1 MSCRESRRTRQ
12 STTSCTCKLTR
23 RLTPLGFSEVKSEDI
38 MPGDVLL
45 LKKRQRVPADSV
57 LLHASNSTGTVYVQT
72 DQLDGETDWKVRE
85 AIRTTK
91 NLVDDL
97 NPPGARGGS
106 MDQGRATELSSRN
119 TFAKGKIVA
128 SSYFNFDKFNY
139 SAIFSKYWQILV
151 EAPCDSIYSFD
162 GNFKDAENNTEPL
175 RLSNTIWANMK
186 ISTGNVLVVVIYVG
200 KETRMALNSRQQ
212 IDKFGKTDNQI
223 NFLFKTFFVVMI
235 VATIIHFIISGHW
248 VNEKPFIQFFR
259 ILVILMSVLPFML
272 KLNTDVAKL
281 FYSYEITNDESIEG
295 TIVRNR
301 QIPEELGR
309 IEYLLSDKTGTLTRN
324 EMIFKNLITLTGNF
338 NSERFPHL
346 KALINSHFNQAS
358 DSDRNTSAPPNLNT
372 SELPRH
378 TQLDKSSIVAS
389 ILNLILC
396 NNVSPTTNNGERMLQ
411 ASSPDEVALVNF
423 AESLELLMMKR
434 TTDTI
439 EIQLPNNSLAIYKV
453 LENFPFSSDRKRMGI
468 ILKNLQ
474 THEITFYIKGADS
487 VMEDIINQDH
497 RIFIQENA
505 SLLSK
510 KGLRTLVLGQK
521 TISQKA
527 YDDWKVRLTQ
537 AQINLK
543 TRVAEEERLV
553 NELEKN
559 MEFLGITGVEDLLQ
573 EGVKAV
579 ISNIRE
585 AGIKVWMLTGDK
597 LETAQCIA
605 ISTGFKNT
613 TQQFYLVSETDP
625 LGIEERLNRFYPFDL
640 LLVTGNCLDVIFR
653 SSELSD
659 LFFAKACEA
668 QSVVLCRCAP
678 KQKSQIVLYLKER
691 YQKTVC
697 AVGDGGNDVGMIQCA
712 SVGIGIEGKE
722 GKQASLASD
731 FSIKKFKHLL
741 KLFLWHGRNSF
752 VRTSKLSCL
761 VFHRSVIYGAIQYL
775 FMVVFYFITL
785 NIYNGYLTMFYST
798 VFTNFL
804 VFVVI
809 FDNDI
814 PVHQA
819 FNYPALYR
827 LCQKGL
833 DLSTKTIMLW
843 LFIGIFQGATII
855 MLSVHTFERETIEM
869 ATITFTALIFID
881 NLNVLSLVRTWHWL
895 MLFAFVFN
903 ITCYLICLI
912 PLRKFFDLAP
922 IDIYIFAKI
931 IALIMVGW
939 LPFHL
944 AHFLQRR
951 CFKNPIDKMISEART
966 QEKRRKLGS
975 KFQAT
980 EF

>member
-1 MSCRESRRTRQ
+1 
-12 STTSCTCKLTR
+12 
-23 RLTPLGFSEVKSEDI
+23 
-38 MPGDVLL
+38 MPGDILL
-45 LKKRQRVPADSV
+45 LKKRQRVPADSI
-57 LLHASNSTGTVYVQT
+57 LLHTSNNTGTVYVQT

-91 NLVDDL
+91 NLIDES
-97 NPPGARGGS
+97 NPMSTNDTPA
-106 MDQGRATELSSRN
+106 DQNRDSITSTRTSFVN
-119 TFAKGKIVA
+119 GKVVA

-139 SAIFSKYWQILV
+139 PAIFSKYWQILV
-151 EAPCDSIYSFD
+151 EAPRDSIYSFD
-162 GNFKDAENNTEPL
+162 GNFKDADNNTEPL

-235 VATIIHFIISGHW
+235 IATVIHFLISGHW
-248 VNEKPFIQFFR
+248 VNDKPIIQFFR

-272 KLNTDVAKL
+272 KLNTDIAKL
-281 FYSYEITNDESIEG
+281 FYSYEITNDESISG

-324 EMIFKNLITLTGNF
+324 EMIFKNLITLGGNF
-338 NSERFPHL
+338 NSERFDYL
-346 KALINSHFNQAS
+346 KEQINAHFRSNKDFAS
-358 DSDRNTSAPPNLNT
+358 DTAAPPNLNT

-378 TQLDKSSIVAS
+378 TQLEKSSIVAS
-389 ILNLILC
+389 VLNLILC
-396 NNVSPTTNNGERMLQ
+396 NNVSPTINNGERMLQ

-423 AESLELLMMKR
+423 AESLEFLMMKR
-434 TTDTI
+434 TTDTL
-439 EIQLPNNSLAIYKV
+439 EIQLPNNSIATYKV
-453 LENFPFSSDRKRMGI
+453 LENFPFSSERKRMGI

-474 THEITFYIKGADS
+474 THEIIFYIKGADS
-487 VMEDIINQDH
+487 VMENIINH
-497 RIFIQENA
+497 EHKIFIQENA

-510 KGLRTLVLGQK
+510 EGLRTLVLGQK
-521 TISQKA
+521 IISQKA
-527 YDDWKVRLTQ
+527 YDNWKARLIQ
-537 AQINLK
+537 AQLNLK
-543 TRVAEEERLV
+543 TRVFEEERLV
-553 NELEKN
+553 NELEEN

-573 EGVKAV
+573 EDVKAV
-579 ISNIRE
+579 ISNIRD

-605 ISTGFKNT
+605 ISTGFKST
-613 TQQFYLVSETDP
+613 TQRFHLISQ
-625 LGIEERLNRFYPFDL
+625 IEPKEIESQLNKFYPFDL
-640 LLVTGNCLDVIFR
+640 LLVTGNSLDVIFR
-653 SSELSD
+653 NGKLSD
-659 LFFAKACEA
+659 LFFEKACEA

-678 KQKSQIVLYLKER
+678 KQKSQIVICLKER
-691 YQKTVC
+691 YNKTVC

-731 FSIKKFKHLL
+731 FSIKKFKYLL

-761 VFHRSVIYGAIQYL
+761 VLHRSVIYATIQYL
-775 FMVVFYFITL
+775 FMIIFYFVTL
-785 NIYNGYLTMFYST
+785 TIYNGYLSMFYST
-798 VFTNFL
+798 FFTNFL
-804 VFVVI
+804 IFVVI
-809 FDNDI
+809 FDIDI
-814 PVHQA
+814 PMHQA

-827 LCQKGL
+827 LCQRGL
-833 DLSTKTIMLW
+833 DLSTKTVMLW

-855 MLSVHTFERETIEM
+855 MLSIYTFERETIEI

-881 NLNVLSLVRTWHWL
+881 NFNVFSLVRTWHWL
-895 MLFAFVFN
+895 MTAALLFS
-903 ITCYLICLI
+903 ISCYLICLI
-912 PLRKFFDLAP
+912 PLKNFFDLAP
-922 IDIYIFAKI
+922 IDVYVFAKI

-944 AHFLQRR
+944 AHFIQRS

-966 QEKRRKLGS
+966 QEKRRKLGT
-975 KFQAT
+975 KFQAIS
-980 EF
+980 F